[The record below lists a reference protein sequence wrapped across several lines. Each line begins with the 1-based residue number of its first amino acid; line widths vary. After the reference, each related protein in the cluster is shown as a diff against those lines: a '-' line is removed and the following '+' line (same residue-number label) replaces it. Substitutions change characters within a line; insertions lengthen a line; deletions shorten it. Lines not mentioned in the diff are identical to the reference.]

1 MHFALHTG
9 FCRVSMQ
16 QLIKLLDDKTAT
28 TEMHMPDL
36 VQIVISV
43 SKQQHHAPCTS
54 EHFATTAFTHSSS
67 LRFS

>member
-16 QLIKLLDDKTAT
+16 QIIKLLDDKTAT
-28 TEMHMPDL
+28 SEMHMPDL
-36 VQIVISV
+36 VQIVISA

-54 EHFATTAFTHSSS
+54 EHFVTTAFTHSSS
-67 LRFS
+67 LCFS